1 MKFGEILECCMTNIS
16 NKFSVQCWRMEASS
30 GPFYDFIKMSIKWYM
45 VIFNSWRL
53 SFLNVPYSTFKKMNY
68 WNLNTN
74 GYGVIEVGS
83 CIEQDLELS
92 LISPSNFS
100 NDSWKLL
107 PLFTSISWPSLVTS
121 WVLVQKIYSEMHTV
135 SCTNTDHDV
144 TDLVNHWM
152 VKNMKT

>member
-1 MKFGEILECCMTNIS
+1 
-16 NKFSVQCWRMEASS
+16 
-30 GPFYDFIKMSIKWYM
+30 
-45 VIFNSWRL
+45 
-53 SFLNVPYSTFKKMNY
+53 MNY

-74 GYGVIEVGS
+74 GYRVIEVGS